1 MPIFPPEKTL
11 GRLAQDLRLTL
22 RQRTERGKDQVTDQP
37 ITEAQIEQI
46 ANEISRYLAQHQFA
60 ADTLEGIC
68 HWWITRQRIEE
79 DQKRV
84 LAALEYLMEQQKLSC
99 RQLPDGTILY
109 SGTTTDSTQD
119 DALH

>member
-1 MPIFPPEKTL
+1 VSDK
-11 GRLAQDLRLTL
+11 
-22 RQRTERGKDQVTDQP
+22 P
-37 ITEAQIEQI
+37 ITDAQIEKI
-46 ANEISRYLAQHQFA
+46 ANEISRYLEQHQFA

-84 LAALEYLMEQQKLSC
+84 LAALEYLMEQQKLNC

-109 SGTTTDSTQD
+109 SGTATDPTPD
-119 DALH
+119 DSVH

>member
-1 MPIFPPEKTL
+1 MSDK
-11 GRLAQDLRLTL
+11 
-22 RQRTERGKDQVTDQP
+22 P
-37 ITEAQIEQI
+37 ITDAQIEKI
-46 ANEISRYLAQHQFA
+46 ANEISRYLEQHQFA

-109 SGTTTDSTQD
+109 SGSSLGEGHNDDSTTNTPK
-119 DALH
+119 H